1 MKQSSLQFKN
11 PILEKLDYKIN
22 KNFEDESID
31 LKFKIKIEINKSK
44 LINSALVR
52 VDLNLFEDEKEN
64 YPFNLNVCMSAKF
77 IWDEE
82 FSDDIVDRLL
92 RTNAPSIIISYM
104 RPYVTMITSASG
116 YRPLI
121 LPLLNLSNNED
132 VIINY
137 K

>member
-137 K
+137 E